1 VQCPD
6 CQAQLRQ
13 TDYRGVRI
21 DECPQCRGRWFDRD
35 ELRRAK
41 DCTDQDLRWLDF
53 DPFAR
58 NADTSPDT
66 PKGRLCPRCSVA
78 MGVIA
83 YETSGVLIDKC
94 AGCHGVWLDHGEF
107 EKIVKH
113 LEHEVSSEPA
123 AQYRKD
129 AEKQFA
135 QIVTGPEG
143 PVSELRDFFA
153 VLNLLE
159 MRLAVEHPTLASL
172 VEAIYLASP
181 FK

>member
-1 VQCPD
+1 LC
-6 CQAQLRQ
+6 Q
-13 TDYRGVRI
+13 TDYHGVHI
-21 DECPQCRGRWFDRD
+21 DECPQCRGRWFDRG

-41 DCTDQDLRWLDF
+41 DRTDQDLRWLDF

-58 NADTSPDT
+58 SADTST
-66 PKGRLCPRCSVA
+66 SAAQGRLCPRCSVA
-78 MGVIA
+78 MGVVV

-113 LEHEVSSEPA
+113 LEREVLSESA

-129 AEKQFA
+129 VEKQFA

-143 PVSELRDFFA
+143 PLSELRDFFT

-159 MRLAVEHPTLASL
+159 KRLGVEHPRLASTI
-172 VEAIYLASP
+172 EEISLASP

>member
-1 VQCPD
+1 MKCPD
-6 CQAQLRQ
+6 CHLELRQ
-13 TDYRGVRI
+13 TDYHKIQI
-21 DECPQCRGRWFDRD
+21 DECPQCLGRWFDRN
-35 ELRRAK
+35 ELRKAK
-41 DCTDQDLRWLDF
+41 DRTDEDLRWLDF

-58 NADTSPDT
+58 TAEASPAT
-66 PKGRLCPRCSVA
+66 AKGRLCPHCSVG

-94 AGCHGVWLDHGEF
+94 GSCHGIWLDHGEF

-113 LEHEVSSEPA
+113 LEDEVSSETA

-143 PVSELRDFFA
+143 PISELRDFFA

-159 MRLAVEHPTLASL
+159 MRSGVEHPKLAAA
-172 VEAIYLASP
+172 VERIYEASP
-181 FK
+181 LK